1 MDVNEPERLFNTRPR
16 QKSSKGTVLLLL
28 FCISVTVG
36 HNEHNSYP
44 KMSVD
49 NVSGCLCHLAGT

>member
-28 FCISVTVG
+28 FCISVTEG

-49 NVSGCLCHLAGT
+49 NVSGC